1 MNGFIVNIK
10 LRQHTP
16 MLHFQ
21 HSEEGA
27 TLRASDLRPKLD
39 RFIIEK
45 AGKGNYEN
53 VKSQVK
59 KDYKNWF
66 IDKNDVFALN
76 YKIRIEAKDKDPNIS
91 LKDMGKKTV
100 KNKKNGKDEIYY
112 LIENYP
118 LLLSNMGGKQDKN
131 ELVNFSF
138 YENISVCFIVWDITL
153 RDMIRDNINEFFLK
167 NNFGQRNDKGFGS
180 FSVITV
186 PECYDTYFANNTP
199 YISYTIKGN
208 IGLNEYKQ
216 LFTTIDYYWKRLK
229 SGINYTER
237 KFKEG
242 KATRTNK
249 KDNNNL
255 YYKSY
260 LYEYL
265 GKKGLT
271 WEKRR
276 IKQNLSLESTPMDD
290 DPPIYPDNKQSFFAR
305 AHLGC
310 PGNMIYRVA
319 KTQKEKG
326 KLYDKINT
334 YVITIKNNDIAR
346 IPSPIIFKPIITKKD
361 DHTEIKIYLLLDKN
375 VISKLKSMHDN
386 PRFTFKYSYK
396 DKYEEKHTNFTD
408 INLFTT
414 KDGKKFTFDYYD
426 LIRSFHEHEKKKL
439 DIMNNEKIIINNV
452 TLS

>member
-199 YISYTIKGN
+199 YISYTIKGS

-319 KTQKEKG
+319 KTKKEKG